1 MDKNKAIG
9 INLKQEVDKVEN
21 MKNKIV
27 EVKNRI
33 NQAIIRGGVY
43 NLQV

>member
-21 MKNKIV
+21 IKNRIV

-33 NQAIIRGGVY
+33 NQVIIRGGVN
-43 NLQV
+43 NLKH

>member
-33 NQAIIRGGVY
+33 NQVIIRGGV
-43 NLQV
+43 NNQQH

>member
-1 MDKNKAIG
+1 MDKNKVIG

-21 MKNKIV
+21 MKNRIV

-33 NQAIIRGGVY
+33 NQAIIRGGV
-43 NLQV
+43 NNQTH